1 MMSLKSKLL
10 YLAPWALFGV
20 LASGQALNHL
30 PSQALGTLKRPMT
43 TAEMT
48 EPVGPPL
55 NLLEG
60 RELLAPQA
68 VAVDTSATPA
78 ILYVA
83 DTGNNRVLAFRD
95 PGSQQFLQ
103 QAAAVIG
110 QRNMASSYPNIP
122 GGASPSYNS
131 GLNGPTGVA
140 VDKQGNLFVLDYRN
154 NRILRY
160 PKPLEQTGVITAD
173 LVIGQPNLASRG
185 ANQAVTSAVPAPRAD
200 TLRFATGYP
209 GVEYAALAFDRD
221 GNLWVTDSGNHRVLR
236 YPAHEVSGSS
246 NVSTPRAINADY
258 VLGQTDFV
266 TATPNPGVGNPS
278 TPAQLQLNLLSK
290 LKLRFPSALAVDQ
303 ESGDLY
309 VADDLGRVLY
319 WRAGFSPDNRG
330 KAAARILGIYQPKQ
344 GEPYR
349 EVNDFGLSYV
359 FTGSI
364 TSPVFAFGPKG
375 MTVIDGRLHV
385 ADTRYNRIVHYQI
398 PGEWPLESDTQYS
411 PRMAGVFGQP
421 DLFTGKN
428 NRGALEPNA
437 EGLDGPTSLA
447 FYPLTPLTGYVFVT
461 DTSNHRVLVL
471 PYDSGNRALLAA
483 RAVVGQTGFEFRTQ
497 NFIEGRE
504 FAGTTFRVTTTLSVP
519 LGPNAALDYS
529 SSPPRLYIADAAN
542 HRVLGWADARRMELG
557 AKADIVIGQVDFYR
571 SLVNSPNNDPAR
583 PSDTGLH
590 TPVAV
595 AVDKAGHLYV
605 ADSGNA
611 RVLRF
616 PRPFDQEERVKRADL
631 VIGQP
636 DFVSKSFDAT
646 DRTMA
651 APVSLAF
658 TGNDSLVVCDI
669 SHSRV
674 LLFARGDGF
683 TNGMSAARVIGQLDY
698 TSTERAE
705 STDQKDR
712 FVLPVQISVDA
723 DDNLYVADYGVTATT
738 SRLLIFYRV
747 SAVGEGNGVD
757 ASQVLSLQNARIA
770 GVTAST
776 RKGQFWIVDGGTRAG
791 GGPGRAI
798 RVSDRDMYFF
808 TGTVTTDTII
818 ETYAPRAVV
827 LDDRDSAMVIDGANR
842 ATFHYPRLNVV
853 NWANGFPRVAPA
865 MIATLRVPFVDL
877 GGSGNEVTAAPL
889 PFEMDDLE
897 VTVNGARAPFIK
909 VTNEDARIIIPK
921 SAPGSGSAEFMV
933 KKVSTGETL
942 AHSNVDMTSVSPAVI
957 TETPTAP
964 LASAMAENEN
974 GTRNSDTNPAGINT
988 TITVR
993 LTGHGYV
1000 EGLPDDGTTNG
1011 MDIPTAGSLRVFLFN
1026 ANNLPTE
1033 ATEVVSS
1040 TLDPERP
1047 GVWILKIKVPQV
1059 PATGTYW
1066 LGIAYK
1072 NVTSYLTPLNAAG
1085 QIRPLVFISRSN

>member
-1 MMSLKSKLL
+1 
-10 YLAPWALFGV
+10 
-20 LASGQALNHL
+20 
-30 PSQALGTLKRPMT
+30 MT
-43 TAEMT
+43 ATEMT

-83 DTGNNRVLAFRD
+83 DSGNNRVLAFRD

-103 QAAAVIG
+103 EAVAVIG

-131 GLNGPTGVA
+131 GLNGPTSVA
-140 VDKQGNLFVLDYRN
+140 VDRQGNLFVLDYRN

-185 ANQAVTSAVPAPRAD
+185 PNQTISGTILPPRAN
-200 TLRFATGYP
+200 TLRFATGFP

-236 YPAHEVSGSS
+236 YPAHEVSGGE
-246 NVSTPRAINADY
+246 NVTATRSINADY
-258 VLGQTDFV
+258 VLGQTGFD
-266 TATPNPGVGNPS
+266 TATPNPGVGIPV
-278 TPAQLQLNLLSK
+278 AQSAGNLLNKSK
-290 LKLRFPSALAVDQ
+290 MRYPSALAIDQ
-303 ESGDLY
+303 ETNSVY

-319 WRAGFSPDNRG
+319 WPGPVSSELGRP
-330 KAAARILGIYQPKQ
+330 AARILGLYAPKQ
-344 GEPYR
+344 GETPK
-349 EVNDFGLSYV
+349 EVNDFGLSYLLSGTATSAV
-359 FTGSI
+359 F
-364 TSPVFAFGPKG
+364 VFGPKG
-375 MTVIDGRLHV
+375 MTVIDGRLYV
-385 ADTRYNRIVHYQI
+385 ADTRYNRIVSYRRPEQ
-398 PGEWPLESDTQYS
+398 WPLESGTQPS
-411 PRMAGVFGQP
+411 PQMAGIFGQP
-421 DLFTGKN
+421 DFFSGKN
-428 NRGALEPNA
+428 NRGALEANA
-437 EGLDGPTSLA
+437 EGLDGPTSIA
-447 FYPLTPLTGYVFVT
+447 YNPLTGDVFVT
-461 DTSNHRVLVL
+461 DTSNHRVLIL

-483 RAVVGQTGFEFRTQ
+483 RAVVGQIGFEYRTQ

-504 FAGTTFRVTTTLSVP
+504 FAGTTFRVTPTLSVP
-519 LGPNAALDYS
+519 LGPNAAFDHT
-529 SSPPRLYIADAAN
+529 SSPPRLYVADAAN
-542 HRVLGWADARRMELG
+542 HRVLGWSDARRVALG

-595 AVDKAGHLYV
+595 AVDREGHLYV
-605 ADSGNA
+605 ADSGNG

-616 PRPFDQEERVKRADL
+616 PRPFDQTEGVRKADL

-636 DFVSKSFDAT
+636 DFVSKSFEVS
-646 DRTMA
+646 DRSLA
-651 APVSLAF
+651 GPVSLAF

-683 TNGMSAARVIGQLDY
+683 TNGMSASRVIGQQDY
-698 TSTERAE
+698 TSTARGYANN
-705 STDQKDR
+705 Q
-712 FVLPVQISVDA
+712 FALPVQISVDA
-723 DDNLYVADYGVTATT
+723 DDNLYVADYGESAAL

-757 ASQVLSLQNARIA
+757 ASQVLSLQNSRIA
-770 GVTAST
+770 GVTASK

-808 TGTVTTDTII
+808 TGTVTIDTII
-818 ETYAPRAVV
+818 DTYAPRAVV
-827 LDDRDSAMVIDGANR
+827 LDDRDNAMVIDGANR

-877 GGSGNEVTAAPL
+877 GGSGTEVTNAPL
-889 PFEMDDLE
+889 PMEMDDLE

-921 SAPGSGSAEFMV
+921 SAPGSGNAEFMV
-933 KKVSTGETL
+933 KKVSTGETV

-1011 MDIPTAGSLRVFLFN
+1011 MEIPAADLRVFLFN

-1040 TLDPERP
+1040 ALDPEKP
-1047 GVWILKIKVPQV
+1047 GIWVLKIKVPQV

-1066 LGIAYK
+1066 LGVAYK

>member
-1 MMSLKSKLL
+1 M
-10 YLAPWALFGV
+10 
-20 LASGQALNHL
+20 
-30 PSQALGTLKRPMT
+30 TLT
-43 TAEMT
+43 EMV

-83 DTGNNRVLAFRD
+83 DSGNNRVLAFRD

-103 QAAAVIG
+103 EAVAVIG

-131 GLNGPTGVA
+131 GLNGPTSVA

-160 PKPLEQTGVITAD
+160 RKPLEQTGVITAD

-185 ANQAVTSAVPAPRAD
+185 PNQTISGTILPPRAD
-200 TLRFATGYP
+200 TLRFATGFP

-236 YPAHEVSGSS
+236 YPAHEVSGGE
-246 NVSTPRAINADY
+246 NVTTPRKINADY
-258 VLGQTDFV
+258 VLGQPNLE
-266 TATPNPGVGNPS
+266 TAANANNGVAIPVAQGNE
-278 TPAQLQLNLLSK
+278 NLVNKSK
-290 LKLRFPSALAVDQ
+290 MRYPSALAIDQ
-303 ESGDLY
+303 ETNSVY

-319 WRAGFSPDNRG
+319 WPGPVSSEMGRPAT
-330 KAAARILGIYQPKQ
+330 RILGLYVPKQ
-344 GEPYR
+344 GEAPKD
-349 EVNDFGLSYV
+349 VNEFGLSYLL
-359 FTGSI
+359 TGTATAASF
-364 TSPVFAFGPKG
+364 VFGPKG
-375 MTVIDGRLHV
+375 LAVIDGRLYV
-385 ADTRYNRIVHYQI
+385 ADTRYNRIVSYPRPEQ
-398 PGEWPLESDTQYS
+398 WPLESSTQPS
-411 PRMAGVFGQP
+411 PQMAGIFGQP
-421 DLFTGKN
+421 DFFTGKN
-428 NRGALEPNA
+428 NRGALEANA
-437 EGLDGPTSLA
+437 EGLDGPTA
-447 FYPLTPLTGYVFVT
+447 IAYNPLTGDVFVT
-461 DTSNHRVLVL
+461 DTSNHRVLIL

-483 RAVVGQTGFEFRTQ
+483 RAVVGQIGFEFRTQ

-504 FAGTTFRVTTTLSVP
+504 FAGTTFRVTPTLSVP
-519 LGPNAALDYS
+519 LGPNAALDYT

-542 HRVLGWADARRMELG
+542 HRVLGWADARRLALG

-583 PSDTGLH
+583 PSDTGLY

-595 AVDKAGHLYV
+595 AVDKEGHLYV
-605 ADSGNA
+605 ADSGNG

-616 PRPFDQEERVKRADL
+616 PRPFDQTEGVRRADL

-636 DFVSKSFDAT
+636 DFVSKSSEPT
-646 DRTMA
+646 DRTLA
-651 APVSLAF
+651 GPVSLAF

-683 TNGMSAARVIGQLDY
+683 TNGMSASRVIGQLDY
-698 TSTERAE
+698 TSTARAD

-723 DDNLYVADYGVTATT
+723 DDNLYVADYGVSAAT

-747 SAVGEGNGVD
+747 SAIGEGNGVD

-776 RKGQFWIVDGGTRAG
+776 RKGQFWILDGGSSTSGWR
-791 GGPGRAI
+791 GRAI

-808 TGTVTTDTII
+808 TGTVSIDTII

-842 ATFHYPRLNVV
+842 ATFHYPRLTVV

-877 GGSGNEVTAAPL
+877 GGSGTEVTNAPL
-889 PFEMDDLE
+889 PMEMDDLE

-921 SAPGSGSAEFMV
+921 SAPGSGNAEFMV

-974 GTRNSDTNPAGINT
+974 GTRNSDSNPAGINS

-1040 TLDPERP
+1040 TLDPEKP
-1047 GVWILKIKVPQV
+1047 GIWVLKIKVPQV

-1066 LGIAYK
+1066 LGVAYK
-1072 NVTSYLTPLNAAG
+1072 NVTSYLTPLNATG
-1085 QIRPLVFISRSN
+1085 QIRPLVYISRSN